1 MKIKSK
7 PFNDVK
13 IPLEKTFSTADS
25 VKHVESTYYDG
36 KQNLYPQVFLNRYF
50 YKLTEWWM
58 HK

>member
-50 YKLTEWWM
+50 YKLT
-58 HK
+58 K